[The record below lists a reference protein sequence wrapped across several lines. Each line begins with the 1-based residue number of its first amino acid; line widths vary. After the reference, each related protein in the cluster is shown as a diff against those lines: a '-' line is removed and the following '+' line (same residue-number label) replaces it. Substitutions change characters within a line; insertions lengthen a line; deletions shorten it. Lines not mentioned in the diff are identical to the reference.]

1 MKINKVF
8 KGIEK
13 LFFSE
18 VEDEKK
24 QEKLREKLHEKIEQT
39 KKEIKSAQDDDE
51 IEDLKA
57 KLYILKK
64 LLERVQSV

>member
-13 LFFSE
+13 LFFSNI
-18 VEDEKK
+18 DDKQKK
-24 QEKLREKLHEKIEQT
+24 EELKEKLNKKIKQT
-39 KKEIKSAQDDDE
+39 KKEITNAQDSEE
-51 IEDLKA
+51 IYDLRA

-64 LLERVQSV
+64 LLERV

>member
-1 MKINKVF
+1 MKIDKVF

-18 VEDEKK
+18 INDEKK
-24 QEKLREKLHEKIEQT
+24 QQMLKEKLFEKIEQT
-39 KKEIKSAQDDDE
+39 KKEIKESSNEEELQ
-51 IEDLKA
+51 DLKA

-64 LLERVQSV
+64 LLDRV

>member
-1 MKINKVF
+1 MKFNKIF

-18 VEDEKK
+18 ATDGKK
-24 QEKLREKLHEKIEQT
+24 QEKLKEKLYKKIEQT
-39 KKEIKSAQDDDE
+39 KEEIKGAGSDEEAQD
-51 IEDLKA
+51 LRA

-64 LLERVQSV
+64 LLERV